1 MGFQN
6 SFKLVTETRSQGRL
20 SKISEVLSLEREA
33 ILYDDFFGMF
43 IGLLMILLHQMQNAN
58 TQMREKLMRKKLK
71 NIR

>member
-1 MGFQN
+1 
-6 SFKLVTETRSQGRL
+6 
-20 SKISEVLSLEREA
+20 
-33 ILYDDFFGMF
+33 MF